1 MSLVFGDIAHE
12 VEGLRS
18 VSYLDNPALAPR
30 ITDFNPRE
38 RRVRAI
44 ILHTTSG
51 SCGRGRVKPGNF
63 PGDDTRGAVLARYQ
77 VRTARRVS
85 WDYTVDR
92 DGVVFA
98 QNDPLERSS
107 WHATAWNPIS
117 VGIELVQDADGS
129 LYEDQLAAMVA
140 LVDELTRRLRIQR
153 QIAWR
158 GDAPILERLARADEK
173 GSKRGSDL
181 VGIYAHA
188 HNTKDRGPGDP
199 GPAPFR
205 ALKLAGY
212 EGFDVAAN
220 EDLATWRDRQRALG
234 IPADGIALDQTC
246 AALERAGRAHGLW
259 VPRPGD
265 GP

>member
-1 MSLVFGDIAHE
+1 MSIIIGGIAHE
-12 VEGLRS
+12 VPGLRS
-18 VSYLDNPALAPR
+18 VSYLDNPTLAPR
-30 ITDFNPRE
+30 ITDSNPRE

-51 SCGRGRVKPGNF
+51 SCGRGKVKPGNF

-92 DGVVFA
+92 DGVVFC
-98 QNDPLERSS
+98 QNDPLERASR
-107 WHATAWNPIS
+107 HATAWNPIS

-129 LYEDQLAAMVA
+129 LYDDQLAAMVA

-158 GDAPILERLARADEK
+158 GDAPMLERLARADEK
-173 GSKRGSDL
+173 GAKRGADL
-181 VGIYAHA
+181 VGIFAHA
-188 HNTKDRGPGDP
+188 HNTKERGPGDP

-205 ALKLAGY
+205 ALRAAGY
-212 EGFDVAAN
+212 EGFDVAAG
-220 EDLATWRDRQRALG
+220 EDLATWRDRQRALA

-246 AALERAGRAHGLW
+246 AALERSGRPHGLW

-265 GP
+265 AP